1 MSPAFPRPPGP
12 GKASRASHQPINL
25 FSALSPRSARH
36 LTARRPDR
44 QKGAN
49 AAGPFAAEEAERES
63 EAGGGV
69 PMP

>member
-1 MSPAFPRPPGP
+1 
-12 GKASRASHQPINL
+12 
-25 FSALSPRSARH
+25 LSPRAARH

-63 EAGGGV
+63 EAGGGA

>member
-1 MSPAFPRPPGP
+1 LSL
-12 GKASRASHQPINL
+12 RA
-25 FSALSPRSARH
+25 ARH
-36 LTARRPDR
+36 LAPRRPDR
-44 QKGAN
+44 QKDAN